1 MGFSDRKMYGAI
13 YCNNGF
19 SMSVQANDGAYCSPR
34 NNEGPYTAVEV
45 GMPNRAEPLLMQ
57 WAEDPG
63 EPTETVYGWV
73 PSEVIWQVIEKNGG
87 WKKGTLPPLV
97 VGA

>member
-1 MGFSDRKMYGAI
+1 MGLYDRKMYGVI

-34 NNEGPYTAVEV
+34 NNEGPYNAVEV
-45 GMPNRAEPLLMQ
+45 GMPTRVEPLLME

-63 EPTETVYGWV
+63 DPTGTVYGWV

-87 WKKGTLPPLV
+87 WKEGKLPPLV